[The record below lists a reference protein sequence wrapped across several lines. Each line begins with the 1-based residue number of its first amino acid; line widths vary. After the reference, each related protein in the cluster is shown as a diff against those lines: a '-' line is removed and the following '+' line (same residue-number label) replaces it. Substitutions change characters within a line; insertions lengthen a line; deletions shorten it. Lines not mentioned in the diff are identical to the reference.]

1 MAETTQKPRTWGD
14 LMSKTCVQVAV
25 DTYIERV
32 EDDDGSPPKKKPKVD
47 NRWES

>member
-1 MAETTQKPRTWGD
+1 MAETTQKPKTWGD
-14 LMSKTCVQVAV
+14 MQKVCVQIAV
-25 DTYIERV
+25 DTYVERA